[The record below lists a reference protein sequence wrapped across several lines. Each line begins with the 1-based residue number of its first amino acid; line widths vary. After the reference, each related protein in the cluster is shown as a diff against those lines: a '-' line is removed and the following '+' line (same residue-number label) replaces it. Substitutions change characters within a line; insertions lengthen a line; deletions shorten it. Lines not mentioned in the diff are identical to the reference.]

1 MQITFAKILDGFL
14 SGGSGGR
21 IRQFAEAARAQS
33 FVVRIWLGLLAPA
46 TLSEGTLFEER
57 VLPIFADPCLQH
69 RGEKSGLRLDFEES
83 ALRGGNCGK
92 SWMPDKIEESEII
105 KRIAASNPN
114 YRMPSKRG
122 TLLSE
127 PIAATR
133 QRINPESRW
142 TDSVDRN
149 LKQEAPKFWSLM
161 PLVLPAVPE
170 LPPEFA
176 SWAKNPIDAFVFRR
190 LAANQLAPSPE
201 ADRPVLIR
209 RLAYD
214 LLGLPPTPE
223 QIRQFAEDSHPLAY
237 ERLVEKFLASP
248 QYGERWARHWLDLVH
263 FGETHGYDKDKPRP
277 NAWPYR
283 DYVVRALNE
292 DRPYSHFVRE
302 QLAGDALYPETL
314 DGLAATGFLAA
325 GPWDWIGHAEVS
337 EDKVDGKIARNLD
350 RDDMVSTTMSAFTS
364 LTVQCARCHDHKF
377 DPVNMREYYGLQAV
391 FAALDRSDAE
401 FDTNPKTR
409 RWRAELRGQIQSL
422 EQQQEER
429 RTRIEK
435 LGGTR
440 LAAIEQE
447 IQELE
452 TPAQAHP
459 AYGYHSEIADR
470 DDVEKWVQ
478 VDLGST
484 VAAARI
490 EYVPSYDDYNGIGA
504 GFGFP
509 VRYRIEVSEHPV
521 FDGRAVTVADYTGAD
536 AANPGVRR
544 QRILLSEEPVR
555 IVRFTATKLA
565 PRNKDYIFAL
575 AELAVFDRNGKN
587 EARSKLVT
595 AKDSIES
602 GVRWGKKNL
611 VDGIFPGIKHNPEE
625 RKTRLAAARKERA
638 ALLEEQIPQKLREQ
652 IAAAEAALKEARQSL
667 STLPP
672 PMKMYVGRV
681 HTGQGA
687 FRGTGANGGKPREIR
702 ILHRGDITRPGEVV
716 SPRSVNIFEG
726 GERFFDLPPEH
737 HESQRRIALANW
749 ILARENPLTWRS
761 IVNRIW
767 QHHFGRGIVDSPND
781 FGRMGERPT
790 HPDLL
795 DWLAVQF
802 RDGGQSIKAMHRWIL
817 CSATY
822 RQRSTTRPE
831 AVAIDEENR
840 FLWRMNRRRLD
851 AESIRDSALFLAN
864 LLNEE
869 MYGPS
874 FQDFVIEKPEHSP
887 HYQYHLHDPLD
898 ARSHRRSIYRF
909 LVRSQQQPFMTALD
923 CADPSI
929 MVGKRS
935 ETLTPLQA
943 LALLNNRFITAM
955 AEQMAV
961 PIRSE
966 GKGLREDLEDLFHR
980 AIGRLPQQKELDELT
995 QYAEQHGAANACR
1008 IVLNLNEFLFI
1019 D

>member
-1 MQITFAKILDGFL
+1 MK
-14 SGGSGGR
+14 GR
-21 IRQFAEAARAQS
+21 VKQFAGTTCAQS
-33 FVVRIWLGLLAPA
+33 LVMRICLALLAPA
-46 TLSEGTLFEER
+46 AFSEEKPFEEEE
-57 VLPIFADPCLQH
+57 LPIFADRRFPGH
-69 RGEKSGLRLDFEES
+69 GEKSRRGGLRLDFRES
-83 ALRGGNCGK
+83 KLQGGDSGK
-92 SWMPDKIEESEII
+92 IQLPDAGGQSEII
-105 KRIAASNPN
+105 ARIAASNP
-114 YRMPSKRG
+114 YSRLPTKEKALTPKR
-122 TLLSE
+122 
-127 PIAATR
+127 IAAIR
-133 QRINPESRW
+133 QKINQGVRRPD
-142 TDSVDRN
+142 TVARN
-149 LKQEAPKFWSLM
+149 LKQASPKFWSLR
-161 PLVLPAVPE
+161 PLVLPTVPE
-170 LPPEFA
+170 LSSEWA
-176 SWAKNPIDAFVFRR
+176 SWAKNPIDSFVLHR
-190 LAANQLAPSPE
+190 LVAKQLTPSSEAA
-201 ADRPVLIR
+201 RPVLIR

-223 QIRQFAEDSHPLAY
+223 QIRQFVNDPHPLAY

-283 DYVVRALNE
+283 DYVIRALNA
-292 DRPYSHFVRE
+292 DRPYSRFVRE
-302 QLAGDALYPETL
+302 QLAGDALYPGTL

-377 DPVNMREYYGLQAV
+377 DPVNMREYYGLQSV

-422 EQQQEER
+422 EQQQEEL

-435 LGGTR
+435 LGGAR

-555 IVRFTATKLA
+555 IVRFTATKLS
-565 PRNKDYIFAL
+565 PRNNDYIFAL
-575 AELAVFDRNGKN
+575 AELAIFDRNGKN
-587 EARSKLVT
+587 VARSKSVT
-595 AKDSIES
+595 AKDSIEG
-602 GVRWGKKNL
+602 GVRWAKKNL
-611 VDGIFPGIKHNPEE
+611 VDGVFPGIQRSAEA
-625 RKTRLAAARKERA
+625 RKNRLAAIREERA
-638 ALLEEQIPQKLREQ
+638 ALFEEQIPQRLQKQ
-652 IAAAEAALKEARQSL
+652 IETTKTALKEVRQSL
-667 STLPP
+667 SALPP
-672 PMKMYVGRV
+672 PMKMYIGRV

-702 ILHRGDITRPGEVV
+702 ILHRGDVTRPGEVAF
-716 SPRSVNIFEG
+716 PQAVNIFKG
-726 GERFFDLPPEH
+726 VKRFFDLPPEH

-781 FGRMGERPT
+781 FGHMGQRPT

-802 RDGGQSIKAMHRWIL
+802 RDGGQSIKMMHRWIL

-831 AVAIDEENR
+831 AETIDGKNR

-851 AESIRDSALFLAN
+851 AESIRDSTLFLAN
-864 LLNEE
+864 RLNEE

-898 ARSHRRSIYRF
+898 AHSHRRSIYRF
-909 LVRSQQQPFMTALD
+909 IVRSQQQPFMTALD

-929 MVGKRS
+929 MVGKRA

-943 LALLNNRFITAM
+943 LALLNNHFITVM

-980 AIGRLPQQKELDELT
+980 AIGRLPQQKELDELS

-1008 IVLNLNEFLFI
+1008 IILNLNEFLFI

>member
-1 MQITFAKILDGFL
+1 MRHFQYADCSCQNFGWIPRNRMK
-14 SGGSGGR
+14 GR
-21 IRQFAEAARAQS
+21 IRQFAETLRFFAM
-33 FVVRIWLGLLAPA
+33 RICLALLAPPA
-46 TLSEGTLFEER
+46 FSDGMPFEEEE
-57 VLPIFADPCLQH
+57 LPIFADCPLPCG
-69 RGEKSGLRLDFEES
+69 GEKSQKGELRLDFRES
-83 ALRGGNCGK
+83 ESRGG
-92 SWMPDKIEESEII
+92 E
-105 KRIAASNPN
+105 AA
-114 YRMPSKRG
+114 MQ
-122 TLLSE
+122 
-127 PIAATR
+127 
-133 QRINPESRW
+133 QRIDQGARW
-142 TDSVDRN
+142 PNTVAQN
-149 LKQEAPKFWSLM
+149 LKQAAPKFWSLR
-161 PLVLPAVPE
+161 PLVLPTVPE
-170 LPPEFA
+170 PPSEWA
-176 SWAKNPIDAFVFRR
+176 SWVKNPIDAFVFHR
-190 LAANQLAPSPE
+190 LAAKQLAPSPE
-201 ADRPVLIR
+201 AARPILIR

-223 QIRQFAEDSHPLAY
+223 QIRQFVNDPHPLAY

-283 DYVVRALNE
+283 DYVIRALND
-292 DRPYSHFVRE
+292 DRPYSRFVRE
-302 QLAGDALYPETL
+302 QLAGDALYPGTL

-337 EDKVDGKIARNLD
+337 EDKVDGKVARNLD
-350 RDDMVSTTMSAFTS
+350 RDDMVTTTMNAFTS

-391 FAALDRSDAE
+391 FAALDRSEAE
-401 FDTNPKTR
+401 FDPNPETR
-409 RWRAELRGQIQSL
+409 RLRAELRGQIQSL
-422 EQQQEER
+422 DQRQKEY
-429 RTRIEK
+429 RTRIQK
-435 LGGTR
+435 LGGAR
-440 LAAIEQE
+440 LAAIEKE

-452 TPAQAHP
+452 TPGKAHP

-478 VDLGST
+478 IDLGSA
-484 VAAARI
+484 VAAERL
-490 EYVPSYDDYNGIGA
+490 EYIPAYDDYNGIGA

-509 VRYRIEVSEHPV
+509 VRYQIEVSEHPV
-521 FDGRAVTVADYTGAD
+521 FDGRAITIADYTGAD
-536 AANPGVRR
+536 VANPRVRR
-544 QRILLSEEPVR
+544 QRILLSKKPVR
-555 IVRFTATKLA
+555 IVRVTATKLA

-575 AELAVFDRNGKN
+575 AELAIFDRNGKN
-587 EARSKLVT
+587 VARSKVVT

-602 GVRWGKKNL
+602 GVRWAKRNL
-611 VDGIFPGIKHNPEE
+611 VDGVFPGIQRDAEA

-638 ALLEEQIPQKLREQ
+638 VLLEEQIPQKLRQQ
-652 IAAAEAALKEARQSL
+652 IAATKAALEEARQSL
-667 STLPP
+667 GDLPP

-702 ILHRGDITRPGEVV
+702 ILHRGDVTRPGEVA
-716 SPRSVNIFEG
+716 SPRAVNIFEG
-726 GERFFDLPPEH
+726 GERFFNLPPEH
-737 HESQRRIALANW
+737 HESQRRIALADW
-749 ILARENPLTWRS
+749 ILDSENPLTWRS

-781 FGRMGERPT
+781 FGHMGQRPT

-822 RQRSTTRPE
+822 RQRSTTQPKAA
-831 AVAIDEENR
+831 AVDKENR

-869 MYGPS
+869 IYGPS

-909 LVRSQQQPFMTALD
+909 IVRSQQQPFMTALD

-929 MVGKRS
+929 MVGKRA

-955 AEQMAV
+955 AEQMAG
-961 PIRSE
+961 PIR
-966 GKGLREDLEDLFHR
+966 GKGEELRKDLENLFHR
-980 AIGRLPQQKELDELT
+980 AIGRLPQQKELDELA
-995 QYAEQHGAANACR
+995 QYAQQHGTANACR
-1008 IVLNLNEFLFI
+1008 IILNLNEFLYI

>member
-1 MQITFAKILDGFL
+1 MK
-14 SGGSGGR
+14 SR
-21 IRQFAEAARAQS
+21 IKQFAETACAQPL
-33 FVVRIWLGLLAPA
+33 VIKIWLALLALPA
-46 TLSEGTLFEER
+46 LSEGMLFEER
-57 VLPIFADPCLQH
+57 VLPIFADRCHQCH
-69 RGEKSGLRLDFEES
+69 GAKSQKGGLRLDFREN
-83 ALRGGNCGK
+83 ALRGGNSGK
-92 SWMPDKIEESEII
+92 IWLPGRSGESEIVR
-105 KRIAASNPN
+105 RITASNPDL
-114 YRMPSKRG
+114 RMPPKEES
-122 TLLSE
+122 LSAE
-127 PIAATR
+127 QIAAIR
-133 QRINPESRW
+133 QWIDQGARW
-142 TDSVDRN
+142 PDTVVLN
-149 LKQEAPKFWSLM
+149 LEQAAPQFWSLR
-161 PLVLPAVPE
+161 PLVLPAIPE
-170 LPPEFA
+170 LPLEWA
-176 SWAKNPIDAFVFRR
+176 SRAKNPIDAFVFHR
-190 LAANQLAPSPE
+190 LAVNQLSPSPE
-201 ADRPVLIR
+201 ADRPLLIR

-223 QIRQFAEDSHPLAY
+223 EIRQFVNDPHPLAY

-283 DYVVRALNE
+283 DYVIRALND
-292 DRPYSHFVRE
+292 DRPYSRFVRE
-302 QLAGDALYPETL
+302 QLAGDFLYPGTL

-350 RDDMVSTTMSAFTS
+350 RDDMVTTAMIAFTS
-364 LTVQCARCHDHKF
+364 LTVQCARCHAHKF
-377 DPVNMREYYGLQAV
+377 DPVNMQEYYGLQAV
-391 FAALDRSDAE
+391 FAALDRSNAE
-401 FDTNPKTR
+401 FDPNPETR
-409 RWRAELRGQIQSL
+409 RLRTKLRGQIQSL
-422 EQQQEER
+422 EQQRKEY
-429 RTRIEK
+429 RTRIQK
-435 LGGTR
+435 LGGAR
-440 LAAIEQE
+440 LAAIEKE

-452 TPAQAHP
+452 TPEKAHP
-459 AYGYHSEIADR
+459 AYGYHSEIANR

-478 VDLGST
+478 VDLGSV
-484 VAAARI
+484 VAAERI
-490 EYVPSYDDYNGIGA
+490 EYVPAYDDYNRIGA

-521 FDGRAVTVADYTGAD
+521 FDGRAVTVADYTDAD
-536 AANPGVRR
+536 VTNPGVHR
-544 QRILLSEEPVR
+544 QRILLSKKPVQ
-555 IVRFTATKLA
+555 IVRVTATKLS
-565 PRNKDYIFAL
+565 PRDKDYIFAL

-587 EARSKLVT
+587 LARSKVVT

-611 VDGIFPGIKHNPEE
+611 VDGVFPGIQHNTEE
-625 RKTRLAAARKERA
+625 RKTRLAVARKNRES
-638 ALLEEQIPQKLREQ
+638 LFEKQIPQKLREQ
-652 IAAAEAALKEARQSL
+652 IATTEAALKEARQSL
-667 STLPP
+667 SALLP

-702 ILHRGDITRPGEVV
+702 ILHRGDVTRPGEVV
-716 SPRSVNIFEG
+716 SPRAINIFEE

-749 ILARENPLTWRS
+749 ILAPENPLTWRS

-781 FGRMGERPT
+781 FGRMGQRPT

-817 CSATY
+817 CSTTY
-822 RQRSTTRPE
+822 RQRSATRPKAA
-831 AVAIDEENR
+831 AVDGENR

-851 AESIRDSALFLAN
+851 AESIRDSTLFLAN
-864 LLNEE
+864 RLNEK

-909 LVRSQQQPFMTALD
+909 IVRSQQQPFMTALD

-929 MVGKRS
+929 MVGKRA

-961 PIRSE
+961 QIRSQ
-966 GKGLREDLEDLFHR
+966 GKGLRKDLENLFHR
-980 AIGRLPQQKELDELT
+980 AIGRLPQQKELDDLA
-995 QYAEQHGAANACR
+995 QYAQQHGGANACR
-1008 IVLNLNEFLFI
+1008 IILNLNEFLFI